1 MPSQLYGKLVIEAGP
16 NSGEEFALPR
26 PETVLGR
33 DPSVDIVIAAAG
45 VSRRHARLTH
55 DGQRY
60 FIEDL
65 GSSNG
70 TFVDG
75 QRISARVEL
84 RPGNLIG
91 LGNSVAVRFVV
102 PLAETRVSHMPEEA
116 PDATRLEFPEE
127 MAAAA
132 AAATPAA
139 PAATETTPKLVVTV
153 GGHSSQTYS
162 LTAAEYTL
170 GRADDNDIVVR
181 SPIVS
186 RYHARLVKAGRGY
199 RLEPSLKASNPV
211 QFAGQ
216 PLTQARVAVDGDQ
229 FVIGRLGTEN
239 VVYLAYEAPESAA
252 RPVAAP
258 PLPEGDATQLLDD
271 FESEETHLAPAAG
284 MVAAQAAR
292 PPGDPGQ
299 TLMQDDFVHAGPA
312 GPARFEVQI
321 AGDLAQ
327 TYTLSGERITI
338 GRAEDNDIIIPS
350 RIVSRHHGYLQKMP
364 YGGYQFVPLA
374 DAANPVQFEGRPLAQ
389 AHLLRHQDLL
399 RIGGLD
405 PGSMVTMTYR
415 SPAEAREEVEARTL
429 EFGDRDVMTIGR
441 DANNDLVL
449 DNPTVSRFHAQIERV
464 GQRFRVRDLRSS
476 NGTFVNGQQ
485 IEGEVWLKQGDAVR
499 IGRVRFDMGEDRL
512 AAVDESGGMKVEA
525 VGLNKWVR
533 KDLNILKNISLVFLP
548 REFVVVVGQSGGG
561 KTTLVDAIAG
571 YRPATHGTVEVNEID
586 VYRNFDAIRND
597 IGYVPQKDIIHMEL
611 SVFEALD
618 YSAQLRMPPDTTK
631 EERHQRINEV
641 LEDLDIAHRKDIP
654 IHRLSGG
661 QQKRVS
667 IGVEL
672 LTKPGLFFL
681 DEPTSGLDPGT
692 ETALMQLMRRLADQ
706 GRTIALIT
714 HATKNVMLADKVVFL
729 ARGGYMAWYG
739 PPDEAL
745 AYFDQFRSDRDRRT
759 RDMEFDEIYAI
770 LEDQSKGTAEE
781 WAERYMQHPAYQ
793 QYIAQPLEH
802 RDLQPQPENPSVA
815 PQPKRK
821 RQVSSLRQFR
831 ILSAR
836 NVRILTRDRFALLL
850 MLVAAPIVSLL
861 DVVLSLA
868 LGSNI
873 FDRQDGAIQNVVI
886 TLFLLTV
893 YGVMVGGL
901 AQMREIVKEQDI
913 YKRERLVNLRLFP
926 YIISKI
932 WVAAL
937 LALYQ
942 SLVYVVVHYLVFQ
955 MPGGWL
961 EFGLI
966 YITMTLATM
975 SGMMLGLFASAIA
988 PNPNSAPLI
997 VVLFVL
1003 PQIVMAGALVPLP
1016 EPLTGL
1022 TATRWAFQSFM
1033 AITGAGSDVA
1043 ADACWLLSEEEQK
1056 GLTTAQKAE
1065 SCTCLG
1071 PNVLTQCNFPGVAET
1086 YTEEFDAPPPTLI
1099 PTGEPPSDVVP
1110 PTPGP
1115 PPVEP
1120 AQPEF
1125 PPRPTPC
1132 ADEADLVCLQDFR
1145 EASEAWEDLISPTQT
1160 AYEAE
1165 LDLFRADLAV
1175 FQEEVEE
1182 YPTLLEEFQNEQV
1195 AYQRTEAENEAA
1207 FRQDTAIY
1215 EARRAAAIVPA
1226 EETIRRFFDT
1236 LGWTFTNKDDPGEY
1250 WGVIGGAWGALLL
1263 MNAILLMG
1271 TLIFQKRKDRT

>member
-1 MPSQLYGKLVIEAGP
+1 
-16 NSGEEFALPR
+16 
-26 PETVLGR
+26 
-33 DPSVDIVIAAAG
+33 
-45 VSRRHARLTH
+45 LTH

-70 TFVDG
+70 TFIDG
-75 QRISARVEL
+75 QRLTTRVEL

-91 LGNSVAVRFVV
+91 LGQSVTLRFVV
-102 PLAETRVSHMPEEA
+102 PLAETRVSAYAEDA
-116 PDATRLEFPEE
+116 PDATRLEYAGTMMEDMPATEQS
-127 MAAAA
+127 AAAVEDY
-132 AAATPAA
+132 PR
-139 PAATETTPKLVVTV
+139 LVVSI
-153 GGHSSQTYS
+153 GGQPGQTYS
-162 LTAAEYTL
+162 LTAAEYTI
-170 GRADDNDIVVR
+170 GRADSNDIVIP

-186 RYHARLVKAGRGY
+186 RFHARLVQAGRGY
-199 RLEPSLKASNPV
+199 RLEPALKASNPL

-216 PLTQARVAVDGDQ
+216 PLTQERVAEDGDQ
-229 FVIGRLGTEN
+229 FVIGRPGTEN
-239 VVYLAYEAPESAA
+239 AVYLTYESPVSAA
-252 RPVAAP
+252 RPGVISP
-258 PLPEGDATQLLDD
+258 VPEGDATQLLEDVD
-271 FESEETHLAPAAG
+271 EESFRAPAAG
-284 MVAAQAAR
+284 VVAAAAAS
-292 PPGDPGQ
+292 PADPGQ
-299 TLMQDDFVHAGPA
+299 TLLQDDFVQAAPDM
-312 GPARFEVQI
+312 PVRFEVQI
-321 AGDLAQ
+321 AGNPAQ
-327 TYTLSGERITI
+327 TYTITGERITI

-350 RIVSRHHGYLQKMP
+350 RIVSRHHGYLEKMP

-374 DAANPVQFEGRPLAQ
+374 EAANPVQFEGRPLMEP
-389 AHLLRHQDLL
+389 HLLRHQDLL

-405 PGSMVTMTYR
+405 PGSMVSMIYR
-415 SPAEAREEVEARTL
+415 SPAEAREAVEARTL

-441 DANNDLVL
+441 DASNDLVL

-464 GQRFRVRDLRSS
+464 GQRYRVRDLRSS
-476 NGTFVNGQQ
+476 NGTFVNGQP
-485 IEGEVWLKQGDAVR
+485 IEGEVWLKPGDAVR

-512 AAVDESGGMKVEA
+512 AAIDETGGMKVEA

-533 KDLNILKNISLVFLP
+533 KDLNILKNISLVFQP

-571 YRPATHGTVEVNEID
+571 YRPATHGSVEVNDLD

-631 EERHQRINEV
+631 EERHQRIYEV
-641 LEDLDIAHRKDIP
+641 MEDLDIAHRKDIP

-729 ARGGYMAWYG
+729 ARGGYLAWFG

-745 AYFDQFRSDRDRRT
+745 AYFDQFRSERDRRT
-759 RDMEFDEIYAI
+759 REMEFDEIYAI
-770 LEDQSKGTAEE
+770 LEDQGKGTAEE
-781 WAERYMQHPAYQ
+781 WAERYMQHPTYQ
-793 QYIAQPLEH
+793 QYVAQPLEH
-802 RDLQPQPENPSVA
+802 RDLVQQPENPDIS

-821 RQVSSLRQFR
+821 RQVSSARQFR

-836 NVRILTRDRFALLL
+836 NIRILTRDRFALLL

-861 DVVLSLA
+861 DVILSLA
-868 LGSNI
+868 LGNNI
-873 FDRQDGAIQNVVI
+873 FDRQFGAIQNVVI

-926 YIISKI
+926 YILSKI

-942 SLVYVVVHYLVFQ
+942 SLVYVLVHYLVFQ

-966 YITMTLATM
+966 YITMSLATM
-975 SGMMLGLFASAIA
+975 AGMMLGLFASAIA

-997 VVLFVL
+997 VVLLVL

-1016 EPLTGL
+1016 EPLTAL

-1043 ADACWLLSEEEQK
+1043 ADACWVLNEDEQSE
-1056 GLTTAQKAE
+1056 LTTAQKEE
-1065 SCTCLG
+1065 SCICLG

-1086 YTEEFDAPPPTLI
+1086 FTEEFNATPPDPPTTEPPPD
-1099 PTGEPPSDVVP
+1099 EVP

-1120 AQPEF
+1120 PQPEF

-1145 EASEAWEDLISPTQT
+1145 EASEAWEELITPTQT
-1160 AYEAE
+1160 AYEVE
-1165 LDLFRADLAV
+1165 LDIFRAELAV
-1175 FQEEVEE
+1175 FQEDVEE
-1182 YPTLLEEFQNEQV
+1182 YPNLLEDLQEEQV
-1195 AYQRTEAENEAA
+1195 AFQREQAEYQQAV
-1207 FRQDTAIY
+1207 AIY
-1215 EARRAAAIVPA
+1215 NAERAQAIVPA
-1226 EETIRRFFDT
+1226 EETIRRFFDS
-1236 LGWTFTNKDDPGEY
+1236 LGWTFTNKDDPNEF
-1250 WGVIGGAWGALLL
+1250 WGVVGGAWGALLV
-1263 MNAILLMG
+1263 MNGVLFLG
-1271 TLIFQKRKDRT
+1271 TVLFQKRKDSSR